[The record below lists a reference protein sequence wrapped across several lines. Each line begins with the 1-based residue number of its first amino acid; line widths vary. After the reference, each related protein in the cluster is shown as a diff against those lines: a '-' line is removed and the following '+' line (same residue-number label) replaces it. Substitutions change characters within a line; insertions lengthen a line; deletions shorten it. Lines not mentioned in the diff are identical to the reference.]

1 MSRKRRGTTPSDADH
16 LVRRMDWE
24 EFEVQLSRSAR
35 GGKTRAL
42 VDQTLREHFGAEKF
56 ERLQRL
62 AERVRSARQNREP
75 LRGNIIFIPGI
86 MGSELTVTEDGDED
100 VVWVSFLKLMGG
112 GISKL
117 RLAKNGRQE
126 ADLSVRVQPSG
137 IDKDSY
143 AETILWLKAY
153 WNVEP
158 FAYDWRKDLDQA
170 ADALKNLMET
180 KFKDQPVHLV
190 AHSMGGLVSRNFIR
204 MYPKLWKTMLDPK
217 KVQGG
222 RLIMLG
228 TPNYGSYAIANAMVA
243 GDKLVK
249 RLAAADLKHDLDEV
263 LDVLNGFVGS
273 YQLLPAP
280 AKLVASEQGLYESG
294 KWGRYP
300 VMTAH
305 LQRAK
310 KFHADLDAPMTI
322 DPERMTYIA
331 GCNHETLSRVTINGP
346 GLFEFDTTLKG
357 DGRVTHA
364 LGLLPGVP
372 AYYVDEI
379 HGDLQ
384 KHEQVLEAIDEILR
398 TGKTGALPTEPVAAR
413 TVRSRTSARARAVQ
427 DRQDAAQIRRIAE
440 ATKTN
445 RSTAADR
452 RQAEALLRQALL
464 AQAPSASRSMTDAE
478 TTISS
483 AGVGRGPAPEPI
495 ALNVEVVHGD
505 IRDIKAP
512 AVVAG
517 HYRGVPPI
525 RAVGALDQALE
536 RWISRAV
543 KQGMIGGGLGEVFLI
558 PNTRKSL
565 AADNVIL
572 AGMGEHGRFHRE
584 DVDLLFA
591 NVTYGVTALG
601 WRTFATVV
609 VGSGEGNL
617 SLEQAIEGMLEGVA
631 SALRRIKGQGHLE
644 TLQIVEYDKGR
655 FKDIGTILGRIT
667 AGSGGSLKLNVSSRQ
682 LPKRTHPRPT
692 TQPEQTEMLEGSR
705 VTIEQDHEGFR
716 FSAITKQ
723 AVIPVREIP
732 VQASRAEDIA
742 DLLKEAR
749 TPEEQSKYG
758 KLFHTYLMP
767 EDFQDT
773 IDMTPLTLIV
783 DRSTAAFPWEMAAFE
798 RHGQI
803 VFYGPG
809 RQLTRQ
815 FRTTLSGAPGLIA
828 PSLPN
833 RLRALVIADPAP
845 EAELQLPG
853 AREEGRAVVNILRD
867 MKDQRGLDL
876 TVEQRIGANECDPV
890 ELLALILSEEFD
902 LIHYSGHGDF
912 DEKNPAKSGW
922 ILGRDSVLSA
932 RDVFRARRVP
942 RLIFAN
948 ACFSGVIRSGT
959 PFTLQESNRSL
970 AGLAQAFFERGVQN
984 YIGTGWPVDDVA
996 AVEFAKVFYTEA
1008 LSGADLGSTLA
1019 EARTK
1024 ILHEGSTWGAYQHYG
1039 QATAK
1044 LVTLSALNP
1053 ARDRSNEKR
1062 VGVGSKRPNRR
1073 DHE

>member
-1 MSRKRRGTTPSDADH
+1 
-16 LVRRMDWE
+16 MDWN
-24 EFEVQLSRSAR
+24 EFEAQLSRSIR
-35 GGKTRAL
+35 GGKTRAVSDRAL
-42 VDQTLREHFGAEKF
+42 GDHFGPEKL

-62 AERVRSARQNREP
+62 AERVRSVRSKREL

-86 MGSELTVTEDGDED
+86 MGSELTVTEDGDAD
-100 VVWVSFLKLMGG
+100 TVWVSFLKLIGG
-112 GISKL
+112 GITKL
-117 RLAKNGRQE
+117 QLAQDGMRE
-126 ADLSVRVQPSG
+126 ADSTLRVQPSG
-137 IDKDSY
+137 FDKDSY

-170 ADALKNLMET
+170 AERLKDLVET
-180 KFKDQPVHLV
+180 KFKNQPVHLV

-204 MYPKLWKTMLDPK
+204 LYPKVWKAMLEPK

-228 TPNYGSYAIANAMVA
+228 TPNYGSYAIAQAMVA
-243 GDKLVK
+243 KDKLVK
-249 RLAAADLKHDLDEV
+249 WLAAADLRHDLDEV
-263 LDVLNGFVGS
+263 LHVLNGFVGS
-273 YQLLPAP
+273 YQLLPSP
-280 AKLVASEQGLYESG
+280 AKLPTQEQGLYDSRT
-294 KWGRYP
+294 WGRYP
-300 VMTAH
+300 IVAAH

-310 KFHADLDAPMTI
+310 EFYALLDGAATI

-331 GCNHETLSRVTINGP
+331 GCNQETLCAVKVSAP
-346 GLFEFDTTLKG
+346 GLFEFDTTFKG

-372 AYYVDEI
+372 TYYVDEI

-384 KHEQVLEAIDEILR
+384 KHEQVLDAIDEILR
-398 TGKTGALPTEPVAAR
+398 TGKTGALATEPVAAR
-413 TVRSRTSARARAVQ
+413 AVRALTSARARAVQ
-427 DRQDAAQIRRIAE
+427 DRQDAEQIRRIAQE
-440 ATKTN
+440 TKAEH
-445 RSTAADR
+445 SSVADR
-452 RQAEALLRQALL
+452 RRAEALLREAIMTQR
-464 AQAPSASRSMTDAE
+464 PVRSRAVTDATA
-478 TTISS
+478 TTSRTS
-483 AGVGRGPAPEPI
+483 TTQGSGQASI
-495 ALNVEVVHGD
+495 ALHIEVVHGD

-517 HYRGVPPI
+517 HYRGVPPV

-536 RWISRAV
+536 FWISKAV
-543 KQGMIGGGLGEVFLI
+543 KRGIIGGGLGEVFLI
-558 PNTRKSL
+558 PNTHKSL
-565 AADNVIL
+565 AANNVIL
-572 AGMGEHGRFHRE
+572 AGMGEYGRFNRE

-631 SALRRIKGQGHLE
+631 SALRRIKGHGRLD
-644 TLQIVEYDKGR
+644 TLQIVEYDKRR
-655 FKDIGTILGRIT
+655 FQDVLTIVNKIKT
-667 AGSGGSLKLNVSSRQ
+667 GSDGSLTLKVSSRQ
-682 LPKRTHPRPT
+682 LPKRVHPTPK
-692 TQPEQTEMLEGSR
+692 TQPEMVDQMEGSR
-705 VTIEQDHEGFR
+705 VTIERDRDLFR
-716 FSAITKQ
+716 FSAITKE

-732 VQASRAEDIA
+732 VQSSRAEGIA
-742 DLLKEAR
+742 DLLKESR
-749 TPEEQSKYG
+749 SLKDQQKYG
-758 KLFHTYLMP
+758 KLLHRYLMP
-767 EDFQDT
+767 EDFQGM

-803 VFYGPG
+803 VSYGPG

-815 FRTTLSGAPGLIA
+815 FRTTLSGAPGLVTA
-828 PSLPN
+828 STSN
-833 RLRALVIADPAP
+833 RLRVLVIADPAP
-845 EAELQLPG
+845 EADLQLPG
-853 AREEGRAVVNILRD
+853 AREEGRAVVKIFQS
-867 MKDQRGLDL
+867 MKEKQQGLDI
-876 TVEQRIGANECDPV
+876 TIEQRIGANECDPV

-912 DEKNPAKSGW
+912 DERNPVKCGW
-922 ILGRDSVLSA
+922 VLGQDDMLSA
-932 RDVFRARRVP
+932 RDIFRARRVP

-948 ACFSGVIRSGT
+948 ACFSGVIRSGQ
-959 PFTLQESNRSL
+959 PFTKQESTRSL

-996 AVEFAKVFYTEA
+996 ALTFAECFYTKA
-1008 LSGADLGSTLA
+1008 LSGAELGMALA

-1024 ILHEGSTWGAYQHYG
+1024 ILNQGSTWGAYQHYG

-1044 LVTLSALNP
+1044 LIVQSEKNSAN
-1053 ARDRSNEKR
+1053 DI
-1062 VGVGSKRPNRR
+1062 
-1073 DHE
+1073 

>member
-1 MSRKRRGTTPSDADH
+1 
-16 LVRRMDWE
+16 MDWD
-24 EFEVQLSRSAR
+24 EFEAQLSRSAR
-35 GGKTRAL
+35 GGKTRA
-42 VDQTLREHFGAEKF
+42 VGDQALRDHFGPEKL

-62 AERVRSARQNREP
+62 AERVRSVRSRREP

-86 MGSELTVTEDGDED
+86 MGSELTVTDDGDDD
-100 VVWVSFLKLMGG
+100 VVWVSFLKLMWG
-112 GISKL
+112 GIEKL
-117 RLAKNGRQE
+117 RLAKDGVRE
-126 ADLSVRVQPSG
+126 ADSKLRVQPSG
-137 IDKDSY
+137 LDKDSY

-170 ADALKNLMET
+170 AQGLKDLVDK
-180 KFKDQPVHLV
+180 KFKDQSVHLV

-204 MYPKLWKTMLDPK
+204 LYPKAWKAMLDPK

-243 GDKLVK
+243 GDKLVR
-249 RLAAADLKHDLDEV
+249 RLAAADLRNDLDEV

-280 AKLVASEQGLYESG
+280 AKLPAPEQALYESG
-294 KWGRYP
+294 KWGGYP
-300 VMTAH
+300 IVAAH

-310 KFHADLDAPMTI
+310 KFHEALDVPATS

-331 GCNHETLSRVTINGP
+331 GCNQETLSGMAINGP
-346 GLFEFDTTLKG
+346 GQFTFDTTLKG

-372 AYYVDEI
+372 TYYVDEI
-379 HGDLQ
+379 HGDIQ

-398 TGKTGALPTEPVAAR
+398 TGQTGALATEPVVAR
-413 TVRSRTSARARAVQ
+413 AVRSLTSARARATQ
-427 DRQDAAQIRRIAE
+427 DRQDAERIRRIVEETKAE
-440 ATKTN
+440 
-445 RSTAADR
+445 RSSPADR
-452 RQAEALLRQALL
+452 RLAEALLREAIMTQR
-464 AQAPSASRSMTDAE
+464 PSGFRSATDA
-478 TTISS
+478 
-483 AGVGRGPAPEPI
+483 GVPPSGARTVQRSRQEPI
-495 ALNVEVVHGD
+495 TLKIDVVYGD

-536 RWISRAV
+536 FWISRAV

-558 PNTRKSL
+558 PNTHQSL

-572 AGMGEHGRFHRE
+572 AGMGEYGQFNRE

-601 WRTFATVV
+601 WRSFATVV

-617 SLEQAIEGMLEGVA
+617 SLEQALEGMIEGVA
-631 SALRRIKGQGHLE
+631 SALRRIKEQGHLE
-644 TLQIVEYDKGR
+644 TLHIVEYDKGR
-655 FKDIGTILGRIT
+655 FKSIENAIKNIAD
-667 AGSGGSLKLNVSSRQ
+667 GSDGSLKLELFSRQ
-682 LPKRTHPRPT
+682 LPRRVHPKPK
-692 TQPEQTEMLEGSR
+692 TQPETGDQMEGSR
-705 VTIEQDHEGFR
+705 VTIERDRDLFR
-716 FSAITKQ
+716 FSAITQQ
-723 AVIPVREIP
+723 AVIPVREIAI
-732 VQASRAEDIA
+732 QSSYAEGIA
-742 DLLKEAR
+742 ELLKESR
-749 TPEEQSKYG
+749 GQKDQHKYG
-758 KLFHTYLMP
+758 KLLHSYVMP
-767 EDFQDT
+767 EDFQVV
-773 IDMTPLTLIV
+773 IDRTPLTLVV

-798 RHGQI
+798 RHGQV

-815 FRTTLSGAPGLIA
+815 FRTTLSGAPGLIV

-833 RLRALVIADPAP
+833 RLRVLVIADPAP

-853 AREEGRAVVNILRD
+853 AREEGRAVVKILRE
-867 MKDQRGLDL
+867 MKEQQGLDISI
-876 TVEQRIGANECDPV
+876 EHRIGSNECDPV

-922 ILGRDSVLSA
+922 ILGKEHVLSA

-948 ACFSGVIRSGT
+948 ACFSGVIRSGK
-959 PFTLQESNRSL
+959 PFTLHESNRSL

-984 YIGTGWPVDDVA
+984 YIGTGWPVDDA
-996 AVEFAKVFYTEA
+996 AALEFAKVFYTEA
-1008 LSGADLGSTLA
+1008 LAGAELGIALA

-1024 ILHEGSTWGAYQHYG
+1024 ILGQGSTWGAYQHYG

-1044 LVTLSALNP
+1044 LINVLDEHEVGKRSREVI
-1053 ARDRSNEKR
+1053 ARA
-1062 VGVGSKRPNRR
+1062 RPNRGTKER
-1073 DHE
+1073 S